1 MQLCCSEKCIWHCV
15 KCWKKSYTVICQGKK
30 KISTTP
36 GKKFLPKR
44 DHPYT
49 TPPPPP
55 EKVNLYTESV
65 FLLASVMVNINS
77 VKSWWSKG
85 LHLPSVGLLVQTRKK
100 FKETEK
106 KKFTIH
112 DSVVCDKP
120 LRVQSVFSKTKK
132 IKILIFSQI
141 NLFFQQKARLS
152 LQMMVTSARKK

>member
-1 MQLCCSEKCIWHCV
+1 MYLAWRKMLEKILHRYM
-15 KCWKKSYTVICQGKK
+15 SRKK

-36 GKKFLPKR
+36 GKKILTQTRSPIH
-44 DHPYT
+44 HPS
-49 TPPPPP
+49 PPPP

-85 LHLPSVGLLVQTRKK
+85 LHLPSAGLLVQTRKK

-120 LRVQSVFSKTKK
+120 LRVQFVFSKTKK
-132 IKILIFSQI
+132 SKF
-141 NLFFQQKARLS
+141 
-152 LQMMVTSARKK
+152 

>member
-1 MQLCCSEKCIWHCV
+1 MYLAWRKMLEKILHRYMSR
-15 KCWKKSYTVICQGKK
+15 KKKNLHNSGKK
-30 KISTTP
+30 ILTQTRSP
-36 GKKFLPKR
+36 IH
-44 DHPYT
+44 HPS
-49 TPPPPP
+49 PPP

-85 LHLPSVGLLVQTRKK
+85 VHLPSAGLLAQTRKK
-100 FKETEK
+100 FKEREK

-120 LRVQSVFSKTKK
+120 LRVQFVFSKTKK